1 MGTKQVHITDVCSY
15 TSVMCVLTP
24 SRAPQATQDN
34 QALLDL
40 LVPLVHVVVLG
51 GLLPSLALEEKKLVV
66 LPHIMEMNR

>member
-1 MGTKQVHITDVCSY
+1 
-15 TSVMCVLTP
+15 MCVLTP

-40 LVPLVHVVVLG
+40 LVPLVHVVVLA

-66 LPHIMEMNR
+66 LPRIMEMNQ

>member
-1 MGTKQVHITDVCSY
+1 MDTKQVHIKDICSY
-15 TSVMCVLTP
+15 TSVMYVLTP

-40 LVPLVHVVVLG
+40 LVPLVHVVVLA
-51 GLLPSLALEEKKLVV
+51 GLLPLLVLEPKKLVV